1 MTIKFLAKKLGIVVI
16 VLSLAIV
23 LSAQVRPVNDRGAM
37 GLEQLLHKL
46 NTTASVMMTGAHPDD
61 EDSGL
66 LAYLSRRDHARAV
79 YFSVTRGDGG
89 QNIAGPELFESLGVI
104 RTEELLQARRLD
116 GAGQLFGRAFDYGFS
131 KTLAE
136 AKGKWD
142 EKIVVCD
149 MVRAIRNFKPNVV
162 ISQFSGTPA
171 DGHGQHQYAGYITPL
186 AIKAASD
193 NNQCVGAGTPWKVSK
208 FYTRLGFNS
217 TATPG
222 LRLNTGEYDAVNGR
236 TYFEIAMEGRSQHK
250 SQAEGRLELNG
261 EQFSG
266 LNLVESSAKK
276 VEKETSVFDGLET
289 NLSAVQRVTGA
300 SGDKMQE
307 RLDELQQIFANLLK
321 DYQARSPEKLL
332 PLLTKALKL
341 ASEIEWSTRDREA
354 KHLMQVKQREL
365 REAIRM
371 AAGVRIDALSYQ
383 ETVVAGESFT
393 VATRVFCPPAANLT
407 VTDISLKTPANWQVT
422 KAEEPKENLP
432 GAFRKEV
439 GTSSGFFSVSVPAGF
454 KSTQPYWLE
463 QPRDGDLFQW
473 PDTDDRTLPFTPQPV
488 TAEVKMTVEG
498 QEVAFAAP
506 VQYRYADE
514 TRGEI
519 RRDINVVPALTLTLD
534 QKLLIVSQS
543 TKQHTRRVVLNVENH
558 STAAVSGTASLTF
571 ARPLGITV
579 SSANPAVSFAKKGEK
594 AAVIFDIIIPANFR
608 AGRYQLSASVT
619 AGSASAGSEM
629 NFISYPHIQTH
640 RYYTK
645 AELSVNVLDL
655 KTAPV
660 KVGYIMGSGDQVP
673 EAIRQMGLD
682 VTMLDAAAVG
692 SGDLS
697 KYDVIIA
704 GVRAYE
710 VRDELV
716 AHNQKLMKFIEDG
729 GTFIVQ
735 YQRVGFTRQKLT
747 PFPAEIGPRVTDEI
761 APVTILQPEHPM
773 FNFPN
778 EITADDFKGW
788 VQERNL
794 YSFGTFDAKFTPLLE
809 SHDEGEAENKGG
821 LVVADIGK
829 GKYVYCSYSFFRQ
842 LPSGVG
848 GAYRLFANM
857 LGFAKAK

>member
-1 MTIKFLAKKLGIVVI
+1 MGVVAAVFCCALI
-16 VLSLAIV
+16 N
-23 LSAQVRPVNDRGAM
+23 SAQVRPVNDRGAM
-37 GLEQLLHKL
+37 GLEQQLHKL

-66 LAYLSRRDHARAV
+66 LAYLSRRDHARTV

-142 EKIVVCD
+142 EKIAICD
-149 MVRAIRNFKPNVV
+149 MVRAIRSFKPNVV

-193 NNQCVGAGTPWKVSK
+193 ISQCPGAGIPWEVNK

-217 TATPG
+217 TAQAS
-222 LRLNTGEYDAVNGR
+222 LRLNTGEYDPVNGR

-266 LNLVESSAKK
+266 LNLIESSVKK
-276 VEKETSVFDGLET
+276 LEKESSVFDGLDT
-289 NLSAVQRVTGA
+289 KISGVMRVTGA

-307 RLDELQQIFANLLK
+307 RLDELQQISETLLK
-321 DYQARSPEKLL
+321 EYQPRAPEKLL
-332 PLLTKALKL
+332 PNLVRGLKL
-341 ASEIEWSTRDREA
+341 ANDIEWSTRDREA
-354 KHLMQVKQREL
+354 KLLMSVKQDEF
-365 REAIRM
+365 REALRL

-383 ETVVAGESFT
+383 ETVVPGESFI
-393 VATRVFCPPAANLT
+393 VSTRVYFPPSINFS
-407 VTDISLKTPANWQVT
+407 VIDIALKAPSSWQVT
-422 KAEEPKENLP
+422 KTEEPKENLP

-439 GTSSGFFSVSVPAGF
+439 SNSSGFFSIKTPPDAKPA
-454 KSTQPYWLE
+454 QPYWLE
-463 QPRDGDLFQW
+463 QPRNGDLFQW
-473 PDTDDRTLPFTPQPV
+473 PETDDRTMPFTPQPV
-488 TAEVKMTVEG
+488 NAEVKMTIEG
-498 QEVAFAAP
+498 QDITFTVP
-506 VQYRYADE
+506 VEYRYSDE

-519 RRDINVVPALTLTLD
+519 RRNINVVPALTLALD
-534 QKLLIVSQS
+534 QKLLIVPESAKPQV
-543 TKQHTRRVVLNVENH
+543 RRVVLNVENH
-558 STAAVSGTASLTF
+558 SASTITGTAALNVSGG
-571 ARPLGITV
+571 PGIKV
-579 SSANPAVSFAKKGEK
+579 AAANPAISFAKKGEK
-594 AAVIFDIIIPANFR
+594 AAVSFDITIPANTKT
-608 AGRYQLSASVT
+608 GKYQISASVT
-619 AGSASAGSEM
+619 AGASTAVSEM
-629 NFISYPHIQTH
+629 NLISYPHIQTH

-645 AELSVNVLDL
+645 AELNVNVLDL

-682 VTMLDAAAVG
+682 VTMLDAAAIG

-697 KYDVIIA
+697 KYDVIVA

-716 AHNQKLMKFIEDG
+716 AHNQKLMKFIENG

-735 YQRVGFTRQKLT
+735 YQRVVFTRQKLT
-747 PFPAEIGPRVTDEI
+747 PFPAEIGPRVTDEN
-761 APVTILQPEHPM
+761 APVTILQPEHPL

-778 EITADDFKGW
+778 KITAEDFKGW

-857 LGFAKAK
+857 LGFSKAK

>member
-1 MTIKFLAKKLGIVVI
+1 MLCFASVAG
-16 VLSLAIV
+16 
-23 LSAQVRPVNDRGAM
+23 AQVRAVNDRGAM

-66 LAYLSRRDHARAV
+66 LAYLSRRDHARTV

-149 MVRAIRNFKPNVV
+149 MVRAIRGFRPNVV

-186 AIKAASD
+186 AIKAAGEWTE
-193 NNQCVGAGTPWKVSK
+193 CPGAGTPWRVSK

-222 LRLNTGEYDAVNGR
+222 LRLNTGEYDHVNGR

-266 LNLVESSAKK
+266 LNLIESSVNK

-289 NLSAVQRVTGA
+289 NISAVQRVTGA

-307 RLDELQQIFANLLK
+307 RLEELEQVSENLLK
-321 DYQARSPEKLL
+321 EYRPRSPERLL
-332 PLLTKALKL
+332 PLLTRGLKL
-341 ASEIEWSTRDREA
+341 ANDIEWSTREPKA
-354 KHLMQVKQREL
+354 KHLMQIKQDEY
-365 REAIRM
+365 REAIRL

-383 ETVVAGESFT
+383 ETVVPGESFI
-393 VATRVFCPPAANLT
+393 VSTRVYYPQGGNLS
-407 VTDISLKTPANWQVT
+407 VSDISLKTPSRWQVT
-422 KAEEPKENLP
+422 KAEEPKDNLP
-432 GAFRKEV
+432 GAFRREV
-439 GTSSGFFSVSVPAGF
+439 SNSSGFFSISVPADA

-463 QPRDGDLFQW
+463 QPRDGDLFRW
-473 PDTDDRTLPFTPQPV
+473 PETDDRTRPFTPQPV
-488 TAEVKMTVEG
+488 HAEVKMTVEG
-498 QEVAFAAP
+498 QELVFTAP

-519 RRDINVVPALTLTLD
+519 RRDINVVPALTLALD
-534 QKLLIVSQS
+534 QKLLIVPEGNKPQV
-543 TKQHTRRVVLNVENH
+543 RRVVLNVENH
-558 STAAVSGTASLTF
+558 SASAVSGTASLSIPG
-571 ARPLGITV
+571 AAGIKAASQN
-579 SSANPAVSFAKKGEK
+579 SSISFTKKGEK
-594 AAVIFDIIIPANFR
+594 AAVIFEITIPANTR
-608 AGRYQLSASVT
+608 AGKYTLAASVT
-619 AGSASAGSEM
+619 AGSATTGSEM
-629 NFISYPHIQTH
+629 NLIAYPHIQTH
-640 RYYTK
+640 RYYTN
-645 AELSVNVLDL
+645 AELNVSVLDL

-682 VTMLDAAAVG
+682 VTMLDSAAIG

-697 KYDVIIA
+697 KFDVIVA

-716 AHNQKLMKFIEDG
+716 AHNQKLMKFIENG
-729 GTFIVQ
+729 GTLIVQ
-735 YQRVGFTRQKLT
+735 YQRVVFTRQKLT
-747 PFPAEIGPRVTDEI
+747 PFPAEIGPRVTDEN
-761 APVTILQPEHPM
+761 APVTILQPSHPL

-778 EITADDFKGW
+778 KITAADFTGW

-794 YSFGTFDAKFTPLLE
+794 YSFGTFDAKYTPLLE
-809 SHDEGEAENKGG
+809 SHDSGEAENKGG

-829 GKYVYCSYSFFRQ
+829 GKYIYCSYSFFRQ

-857 LGFAKAK
+857 LSLPKAR